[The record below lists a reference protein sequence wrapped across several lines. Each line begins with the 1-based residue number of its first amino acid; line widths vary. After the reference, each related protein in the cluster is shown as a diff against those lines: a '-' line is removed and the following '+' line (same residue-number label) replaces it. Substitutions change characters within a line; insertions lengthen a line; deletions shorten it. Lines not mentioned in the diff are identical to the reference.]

1 MKGTAL
7 ICLLLALIAALLGVQ
22 TYALW
27 QKTQALEA
35 TLSDALD
42 GLAAMQES
50 LGAIAEASE
59 TFGGIW
65 SRLSQEGGLLSFLK
79 QP

>member
-1 MKGTAL
+1 MKWS
-7 ICLLLALIAALLGVQ
+7 
-22 TYALW
+22 YALW

-50 LGAIAEASE
+50 LDAIAEASE
-59 TFGGIW
+59 TFGIW
-65 SRLSQEGGLLSFLK
+65 SRLAQEGGRLGFLR
-79 QP
+79 QPRARHNARQPFCLPR

>member
-7 ICLLLALIAALLGVQ
+7 ICILLTLIVALLGAQSYV
-22 TYALW
+22 LW
-27 QKTQALEA
+27 QKTQTLEA
-35 TLSDALD
+35 SLSDALD
-42 GLAAMQES
+42 GLSDVQES

-65 SRLSQEGGLLSFLK
+65 SRLSQEGGLLGFLR

>member
-7 ICLLLALIAALLGVQ
+7 ICLLLALIAALLGAQ

-65 SRLSQEGGLLSFLK
+65 SRLSQEGGLLGFLR